1 MTTGSSNPPQ
11 TELGQ
16 RLKAALPDL
25 EVRDSAEFR
34 AENSRDHT
42 EDLQF
47 LPDVVALPNSTEEVS
62 ALLQWAHT
70 EQIPVTA
77 AGAWTGLSGG
87 ALPVRGGI
95 SLSTRRL
102 NRILQIDELHHQLI
116 VQPGVIVQEMQE
128 AVQEKGLFYA
138 VDPASR
144 GTCTI
149 GGNLAENSGGP
160 RAVKYG
166 VTKDWVLNLEVVMA
180 DGTVIRTGA
189 NTLKNS
195 TGYNLTQLM
204 VGSEGTLGIITE
216 ATLKLLPWPRFNALL
231 LVPFADPADACRAVA
246 GLFHDGNQPSALEF
260 MERAAIELAMD
271 FTGDRQLPLANDTQA
286 HLLIEV
292 DAFREEDL
300 MPQLE
305 RMADT
310 LERFNAGEPLMA
322 MDAAGKDQL
331 WNLRRK
337 VGEAV
342 KAHSTYKEEDTV
354 VPRGH
359 LPELLAAVKR
369 IGSEYGFD
377 SICYGHAG
385 DGNLHVNI
393 LKGSVDEK
401 TWSNDLPLA
410 IRSIFEEVV
419 RLGGTISGEHGIGWV
434 QKPYMDIR
442 FTPAELALQ
451 QRIKDAFDPV
461 HILNPDKILP
471 EVAGNSSETA

>member
-1 MTTGSSNPPQ
+1 M
-11 TELGQ
+11 
-16 RLKAALPDL
+16 PD
-25 EVRDSAEFR
+25 A
-34 AENSRDHT
+34 
-42 EDLQF
+42 
-47 LPDVVALPNSTEEVS
+47 VAFPRNVTEVS
-62 ALLQWAHT
+62 QILKWAHAHR
-70 EQIPVTA
+70 IPVTA

-87 ALPVRGGI
+87 ALPVKGGI
-95 SLSTRRL
+95 SLSTKRL
-102 NRILQIDELHHQLI
+102 NQIVCIDELNHQVV
-116 VQPGVIVQEMQE
+116 VQPGVIVQELQE
-128 AVQEKGLFYA
+128 AVEQKGLFYA

-166 VTKDWVLNLEVVMA
+166 VTKDWVLNLEVVLA
-180 DGTVIRTGA
+180 DGTVIETGA

-204 VGSEGTLGIITE
+204 VGSEGTLGILTQ
-216 ATLKLLPWPRFNALL
+216 ATLKLLPHPRFNALL
-231 LVPFADPADACRAVA
+231 LVPFQSPSDACAAVA
-246 GLFHDGNQPSALEF
+246 GLFQDGNQPSALEF
-260 MERAAIELAMD
+260 MERSAIELAMA
-271 FTGDRQLPLANDTQA
+271 FTGDHALTLEAGTAA

-292 DAFREEDL
+292 DAFQEEDL

-305 RMADT
+305 RVAAT
-310 LERFNAGEPLMA
+310 LARFDAGEPLMA

-359 LPELLAAVKR
+359 LPELLKAVKAT
-369 IGSEYGFD
+369 GNKYGFD

-393 LKGSVDEK
+393 LKGELSDEK
-401 TWSNDLPLA
+401 WTNTLPVA
-410 IRSIFEEVV
+410 IEEIFEEVI
-419 RLGGTISGEHGIGWV
+419 RLGGTLSGEHGIGWV
-434 QKPYMDIR
+434 QKPFMHLK
-442 FTPAELALQ
+442 FSEAELALQ
-451 QRIKDAFDPV
+451 RRIKAAFDPV

-471 EVAGNSSETA
+471 ASMENPGETT

>member
-1 MTTGSSNPPQ
+1 MATGSPTPLPESD
-11 TELGQ
+11 LGRRIQ
-16 RLKAALPDL
+16 AALPHL
-25 EVRDSAEFR
+25 ELRDSADLR
-34 AENSRDHT
+34 AEHSRDHT

-47 LPDVVALPNSTEEVS
+47 LPDVVAFPKSTAEVS
-62 ALLQWAHT
+62 ELLTWAHG
-70 EQIPVTA
+70 ESVPVTA

-87 ALPVRGGI
+87 ALPVKGGI
-95 SLSTRRL
+95 SLSTKRMNDIVR
-102 NRILQIDELHHQLI
+102 IDELHHQLV

-128 AVQEKGLFYA
+128 AVQAKGLFYA

-144 GTCTI
+144 GSCTI

-166 VTKDWVLNLEVVMA
+166 VTKDWVLNLEVVLA

-189 NTLKNS
+189 DTLKNS

-231 LVPFADPADACRAVA
+231 LVPFAAPEDACRAVA
-246 GLFHDGNQPSALEF
+246 GLFQDGNQPSALEF

-271 FTGDRQLPLANDTQA
+271 FTGDRQLPLAEDTQA

-305 RMADT
+305 RVADT

-369 IGSEYGFD
+369 IGSEYGFE

-393 LKGSVDEK
+393 LKGELDDAQ
-401 TWSNDLPLA
+401 WNDTLPEA
-410 IRSIFEEVV
+410 IRALFQEVI
-419 RLGGTISGEHGIGWV
+419 RMGGTLSGEHGIGWV
-434 QKPYMDIR
+434 QKPYMDLR
-442 FTPAELALQ
+442 FSPAELELQ
-451 QRIKDAFDPV
+451 RRIKNAFDPV

-471 EVAGNSSETA
+471 TGEQG